1 MRRSLFPLIIAAL
14 IFSVSTASAGATTI
28 KVRKSASYGKY
39 LTDSKGLTLYL
50 FTRDK
55 GKGKSTCF
63 GSCEKAWPIVKGKPK
78 LGKGVK
84 GKVGTTKRKDG
95 RVQGTLNGHP
105 LYYYVDERRAG
116 QILCQDVFEFGG
128 TWLIV
133 SPSGK
138 AIR

>member
-1 MRRSLFPLIIAAL
+1 MRRSQFLLVTAAL
-14 IFSVSTASAGATTI
+14 ILAVPVASASATTI

-55 GKGKSTCF
+55 AKGKSTCF
-63 GSCEKAWPIVKGKPK
+63 GACEKAWPIVTGKPK
-78 LGKGVK
+78 LAKGVK

-95 RVQGTLNGHP
+95 RVQATLNGHP
-105 LYYYVDERRAG
+105 LYYYVDEKKAG
-116 QILCQDVFEFGG
+116 QILCHDVFEFGG

-133 SPSGK
+133 SPSAK